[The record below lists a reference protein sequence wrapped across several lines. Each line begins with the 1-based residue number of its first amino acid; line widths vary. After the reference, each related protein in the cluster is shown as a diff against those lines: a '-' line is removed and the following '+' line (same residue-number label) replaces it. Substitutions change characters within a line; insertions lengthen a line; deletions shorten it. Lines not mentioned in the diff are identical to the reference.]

1 MKPYFNWGHLNKLYL
16 MQGKI
21 EKETEKYLFTYDKSY
36 LGTIQILRY
45 HVFDFFRPTHPPLS

>member
-21 EKETEKYLFTYDKSY
+21 EKETEKYLFTYDRSY
-36 LGTIQILRY
+36 LGTK
-45 HVFDFFRPTHPPLS
+45 VGD